1 MPDLTFRLILTT
13 TDASQKLAE
22 VKQEAESAQSV
33 VEKPATVKITAE
45 QALATIRDVKIA
57 VDGVLQVVGGLARSM
72 NGLLDA
78 SLGQRQAM
86 TLAAVAFGEAAEE
99 MGNFASSMQQVTNFE
114 DDQLL
119 SLMSKLSQTFKL
131 NKDEIQQ
138 LVPLLLDFTE
148 ANKATGMS
156 VESAFDLMGRA
167 LNGHT
172 AMLGRYGIV
181 LDDTRLKTEGVS
193 YLVEKLGEDYGGTAE
208 ALADLRLQNANA
220 WGDIQ
225 ETVGDMLTT
234 LINPLLRGLRLL
246 MDAYDSLSPVMKGFV
261 TGIVIAIPIIGT
273 VTTAITALTA
283 AYHALQVAMNPVA
296 GIIGIVVGAL
306 SALGFG
312 LAAAS
317 MKTDEVSTAQRS
329 MKDEIKDA
337 ERQVSV
343 EAEKF
348 SLLATR
354 LLELRSASSLTVAD
368 KRELKNVI
376 KSLNDNYSEYLGNI
390 NLETAAYNNLAT
402 ALRAASEALMQK
414 KVAEIY
420 GEKYNAQVRR
430 VAELQI
436 ELDNKRAEYETAR
449 NRMNQLKASVDWE
462 FLTSDRN
469 AMGFNPASYFG
480 NDGEWLKLERTVN
493 TFGALSGKL
502 QAAKYDLQALGD
514 AYRKAVLEVS
524 DFTFDQGSGGGGG
537 STPAPVPSPAA
548 SEAESRR
555 REALRLMEELA
566 RLRQT
571 ETDRI
576 EAEYQRRLALI
587 REFTQD
593 GSDAE
598 RQAIENLD
606 AWKTQQDN
614 ELITK
619 EKDAVQARYKAEIDY
634 FSNLESLGVS
644 SYDALKVS
652 MEEYYAWA
660 QQNLP
665 EKEQQL
671 IQAQIAG
678 ADTRH
683 AKLLQERQDEEQAK
697 LQELQDIRDEFHSR
711 DLDNVGDSYG
721 KQLLE
726 VDKYYEKMKAKLLE
740 AGLTEVEIERQKQ
753 ETLATLRTNYQLQ
766 AASGISK
773 IFGDIASAQDKDTE
787 RGFKLWKA
795 SAIAQGYVDTF
806 SAAIGAYKSMVGIP
820 VVGPGLAVAA
830 AAAAMTAGIANIAKI
845 SSTKFEKKAT
855 GGLLNGPSH
864 AQGGILIEAEGEE
877 YITAKDRVKALGRNL
892 FDFLNFAPLDQV
904 KLAFASMPVPSVPI
918 PSYLGESYAAGGAI
932 SKSGSMNT
940 LIDLIAALKDE
951 IVSLRQTVMD
961 SKPIIEVNVDPLS
974 NDPVKV
980 SEIAETGKII
990 RSEI

>member
-678 ADTRH
+678 ADARH
-683 AKLLQERQDEEQAK
+683 AKLLQERQDEEKAK

-711 DLDNVGDSYG
+711 DLDNSGDSYG

-753 ETLATLRTNYQLQ
+753 DTLATLRTNYQLQ
-766 AASGISK
+766 VSSGISK
-773 IFGDIASAQDKDTE
+773 IFGDIAAAQDKDTE

-830 AAAAMTAGIANIAKI
+830 AAAAMAAGIANIAKI

-855 GGLLNGPSH
+855 GGLLTGPSH

-980 SEIAETGKII
+980 SEIADTGKMI

>member
-1 MPDLTFRLILTT
+1 MPDLTFKLVLVTN
-13 TDASQKLAE
+13 DASLKLAE

-33 VEKPATVKITAE
+33 VEKPAAVKITAE

-57 VDGVLQVVGGLARSM
+57 VDGVLQVVGGLIRSM

-86 TLAAVAFGEAAEE
+86 TLASVAFGEAAGE
-99 MGNFASSMQQVTNFE
+99 MGNFASSMQSVTNFE

-131 NKDEIQQ
+131 NKDEIKQ
-138 LVPLLLDFTE
+138 LVPVLLDFTE

-172 AMLGRYGIV
+172 EMLGRYGIE

-193 YLVEKLGEDYGGTAE
+193 YLVEKLSEDYGGTAT

-234 LINPLLRGLRLL
+234 LINPLLKGLKLL
-246 MDAYDSLSPVMKGFV
+246 MDDYNSLSPVMKGFV
-261 TGIVIAIPIIGT
+261 AGIVIAIPIIGT
-273 VTTAITALTA
+273 VTTAVTALTA
-283 AYHALQVAMNPVA
+283 AYQALQVAMNPVA
-296 GIIGIVVGAL
+296 GIIGIAVGAL

-317 MKTDEVSTAQRS
+317 TKTDEISSAQRS
-329 MKDEIKDA
+329 LKDEIKDS

-354 LLELRSASSLTVAD
+354 LLELRSATSLTSAD
-368 KRELKNVI
+368 KREMKNVI

-390 NLETAAYNNLAT
+390 NLETAAYNNLAA
-402 ALRAASEALMQK
+402 ALRAASEALVQK
-414 KVAEIY
+414 KISEIY
-420 GEKYNAQVRR
+420 GERYNTQVQR

-436 ELDNKRAEYETAR
+436 ELDEKRAEYNTAYA
-449 NRMNQLKASVDWE
+449 RMKELKASVDWD

-469 AMGFNPASYFG
+469 AMGFNPVSYFG
-480 NDGEWLKLERTVN
+480 NDGEWMKLERTIN
-493 TFGALSGKL
+493 SFGALSGRL
-502 QAAKYDLQALGD
+502 QAAKSDLQALGD
-514 AYRKAVLEVS
+514 AYRKAMLEVP
-524 DFTFDQGSGGGGG
+524 DLTFDQGSGGGGSSA
-537 STPAPVPSPAA
+537 STSTSSPVA
-548 SEAESRR
+548 SEAEARR
-555 REALRLMEELA
+555 KEALRLIEELA

-571 ETDRI
+571 ETARI

-593 GSDAE
+593 GSEDE

-614 ELITK
+614 EITTK

-634 FSNLESLGVS
+634 FSNLENLGAD
-644 SYDALKVS
+644 SYAALKAS

-665 EKEQQL
+665 QQEQQL
-671 IQAQIAG
+671 IQAQITEIDA
-678 ADTRH
+678 RH
-683 AKLLQERQDEEQAK
+683 VKLLQERQDEERAK
-697 LQELQDIRDEFHSR
+697 LQELQDIRDEFYSR
-711 DLDNVGDSYG
+711 DLDNIGDSYS

-726 VDKYYEKMKAKLLE
+726 VDRYYEKMKAKLLE
-740 AGLTEVEIERQKQ
+740 AGYTEVEIERQKQ
-753 ETLATLRTNYQLQ
+753 ETLNTLRTNYQLQ
-766 AASGISK
+766 VSSSISK
-773 IFGDIASAQDKDTE
+773 IFGDLAAAQDEDTE

-795 SAIAQGYVDTF
+795 SAMAQGYVDTF

-830 AAAAMTAGIANIAKI
+830 AAAAMSAGIANIARI
-845 SSTKFEKKAT
+845 SATKFEKKAT
-855 GGLLNGPSH
+855 GGLLTGPSH
-864 AQGGILIEAEGEE
+864 YQGGILIEAEGDE
-877 YITAKDRVKALGRNL
+877 YITAKDRVQALGRNL
-892 FDFLNFAPLDQV
+892 FDFLNFAPLNQV
-904 KLAFASMPVPSVPI
+904 KLAFAGMPVPSVPI
-918 PSYLGESYAAGGAI
+918 SSNLGSYYAAGGAI
-932 SKSGSMNT
+932 SSGASMNA
-940 LIDLIAALKDE
+940 LIDLITALKDE
-951 IVSLRQTVMD
+951 IVSLKQTVMD
-961 SKPIIEVNVDPLS
+961 SKPIIEVKVDPLS

-980 SEIAETGKII
+980 SEIADTGKMI

>member
-1 MPDLTFRLILTT
+1 MLDLTFKLVLVTN
-13 TDASQKLAE
+13 DASLKLAE
-22 VKQEAESAQSV
+22 VKQEAESTQSA
-33 VEKPATVKITAE
+33 VEKPAAVKISAE

-57 VDGVLQVVGGLARSM
+57 VDGVLQVVGGLVRSM

-86 TLAAVAFGEAAEE
+86 TLASVAFGEAAGE
-99 MGNFASSMQQVTNFE
+99 MGNFASSMQSVTNFE

-131 NKDEIQQ
+131 NKNEIQQ
-138 LVPLLLDFTE
+138 LVPVLLDFTE

-172 AMLGRYGIV
+172 EMLGRYGIE

-193 YLVEKLGEDYGGTAE
+193 YLVEKLGEDYGGTAT

-234 LINPLLRGLRLL
+234 LINPLLKGLKLL
-246 MDAYDSLSPVMKGFV
+246 MDAYNSLSPVMKGFV
-261 TGIVIAIPIIGT
+261 AGIVIAIPIIGT
-273 VTTAITALTA
+273 VTTAVTALTA

-296 GIIGIVVGAL
+296 GIIGIAVGAL

-317 MKTDEVSTAQRS
+317 TKTDEVSVAQRS

-354 LLELRSASSLTVAD
+354 LLELRSATSLTAAD
-368 KRELKNVI
+368 KREMKNVI

-402 ALRAASEALMQK
+402 ALRAASEALVQK
-414 KVAEIY
+414 KISEIY
-420 GEKYNAQVRR
+420 GERYNAQVQR

-436 ELDNKRAEYETAR
+436 ELDEKRAEYNTA
-449 NRMNQLKASVDWE
+449 NARMNQLKASVDWE

-480 NDGEWLKLERTVN
+480 NDGEWMKLERTIN
-493 TFGALSGKL
+493 SFGALSGRL

-514 AYRKAVLEVS
+514 AYRKAMLEVP
-524 DFTFDQGSGGGGG
+524 DLTFDQGGDGGGG
-537 STPAPVPSPAA
+537 STPAPAPNPAA
-548 SEAESRR
+548 TEAEARR

-571 ETDRI
+571 ETARI

-593 GSDAE
+593 GSEAE

-614 ELITK
+614 EITTK

-634 FSNLESLGVS
+634 FSNLENLGVD
-644 SYDALKVS
+644 SYAALKAS

-665 EKEQQL
+665 QQEQQL
-671 IQAQIAG
+671 IQAQIAEI
-678 ADTRH
+678 DVQH
-683 AKLLQERQDEEQAK
+683 VKLLQERQDEERAK
-697 LQELQDIRDEFHSR
+697 LQELQDIRDEFYSR
-711 DLDNVGDSYG
+711 DLDNIGDSYS

-740 AGLTEVEIERQKQ
+740 AGYTEVEIERQKQ
-753 ETLATLRTNYQLQ
+753 ETLNTLRTNHQLQ
-766 AASGISK
+766 VASGISK
-773 IFGDIASAQDKDTE
+773 IFGDLAAAQDKDTE

-795 SAIAQGYVDTF
+795 SAMAQGYVDTF
-806 SAAIGAYKSMVGIP
+806 SAAIGAYKSMIGIP

-830 AAAAMTAGIANIAKI
+830 AAAAMAAGIANIARI
-845 SSTKFEKKAT
+845 SATKFEKKAT
-855 GGLLNGPSH
+855 GGLLTGPSH
-864 AQGGILIEAEGEE
+864 NQGGILIEAEGDE
-877 YITAKDRVKALGRNL
+877 YVTAKDRVKALGRNL
-892 FDFLNFAPLDQV
+892 FDFLNFAPLNQV
-904 KLAFASMPVPSVPI
+904 KLAFAGMPVPSVPI
-918 PSYLGESYAAGGAI
+918 PSSLGPYYAAGGAI
-932 SKSGSMNT
+932 STGGGMNT

-951 IVSLRQTVMD
+951 IVSLKHTVMD
-961 SKPIIEVNVDPLS
+961 SKPIIEVKVDPLS

-980 SEIAETGKII
+980 SEIADTGKMI

>member
-1 MPDLTFRLILTT
+1 MPDLTFKLVLVTN
-13 TDASQKLAE
+13 DASLKLAE
-22 VKQEAESAQSV
+22 VKQEAESTQSA
-33 VEKPATVKITAE
+33 VEKPAAVKITAE

-57 VDGVLQVVGGLARSM
+57 VDGVMQVVGGLVRTM
-72 NGLLDA
+72 NGLLDD

-86 TLAAVAFGEAAEE
+86 TLASVAFGEAAGE
-99 MGNFASSMQQVTNFE
+99 MGNFASSMQSVTNFE

-131 NKDEIQQ
+131 NKVEIQQ
-138 LVPLLLDFTE
+138 LVPVLLDFTE

-172 AMLGRYGIV
+172 EMLGRYGIE
-181 LDDTRLKTEGVS
+181 LDYTRLKTEGVS
-193 YLVEKLGEDYGGTAE
+193 YLVEKLGEDYGGTAT

-234 LINPLLRGLRLL
+234 LINPLLNGLKLL
-246 MDAYDSLSPVMKGFV
+246 MDAYNSLSSVMKGFV
-261 TGIVIAIPIIGT
+261 AGIVIAIPVIGT
-273 VTTAITALTA
+273 VTTAVTALTA

-296 GIIGIVVGAL
+296 GIIGIAVGAL

-317 MKTDEVSTAQRS
+317 TKTDEVSVAQRS
-329 MKDEIKDA
+329 MEDEIKDA

-348 SLLATR
+348 SLLASR
-354 LLELRSASSLTVAD
+354 LLELRSATSLTVAD
-368 KRELKNVI
+368 KREMKNVI

-402 ALRAASEALMQK
+402 ALRAASEALVQK
-414 KVAEIY
+414 KISEIY
-420 GEKYNAQVRR
+420 GERYNAQVQR

-436 ELDNKRAEYETAR
+436 ELDEKRAEYNTA
-449 NRMNQLKASVDWE
+449 NARMNQLKSSVDWE

-480 NDGEWLKLERTVN
+480 NDGEWMKLERMIN
-493 TFGALSGKL
+493 SFGALSGRL

-514 AYRKAVLEVS
+514 AYRKAMLEVP
-524 DFTFDQGSGGGGG
+524 DLTFDQGGGGGGG
-537 STPAPVPSPAA
+537 STPAPAPSPAA
-548 SEAESRR
+548 SEAEDRR
-555 REALRLMEELA
+555 KEALRLMEDLD

-571 ETDRI
+571 ETARI

-593 GSDAE
+593 GSEAE
-598 RQAIENLD
+598 HNAIENLD

-614 ELITK
+614 ELATK

-634 FSNLESLGVS
+634 FSNLENLGVD
-644 SYDALKVS
+644 SYAALRAS

-660 QQNLP
+660 LQNLP
-665 EKEQQL
+665 QQEQQL
-671 IQAQIAG
+671 IQAQITEIDA
-678 ADTRH
+678 RH
-683 AKLLQERQDEEQAK
+683 VKLLQERQDEEKAK
-697 LQELQDIRDEFHSR
+697 LQELQDIRDEFYSR
-711 DLDNVGDSYG
+711 DLDNIGDSYS

-726 VDKYYEKMKAKLLE
+726 VDRYYEKMKEKLLA
-740 AGLTEVEIERQKQ
+740 AGMTEVEIERQKQ
-753 ETLATLRTNYQLQ
+753 ETLNTLRTNHQLQ
-766 AASGISK
+766 VSSGISK
-773 IFGDIASAQDKDTE
+773 IFGDLAAAQDKDTE

-795 SAIAQGYVDTF
+795 SAMAQGYVDTF

-830 AAAAMTAGIANIAKI
+830 AAAAMAAGIANIARI
-845 SSTKFEKKAT
+845 NATKFEKKAT
-855 GGLLNGPSH
+855 GGLLTGPSH
-864 AQGGILIEAEGEE
+864 NQGGILIEAEGDE
-877 YITAKDRVKALGRNL
+877 YVTAKDRVKALGRNL
-892 FDFLNFAPLDQV
+892 FDFLNFAPLEQV
-904 KLAFASMPVPSVPI
+904 KLAFAGMPVPSVPI
-918 PSYLGESYAAGGAI
+918 PSNLGSYYAAGGTI
-932 SKSGSMNT
+932 SSGGGMNT
-940 LIDLIAALKDE
+940 LIDLITTLKDE
-951 IVSLRQTVMD
+951 IVSLKQTVMD

-980 SEIAETGKII
+980 SEIADTGKMI

>member
-1 MPDLTFRLILTT
+1 MPDLTFKLVLVTN
-13 TDASQKLAE
+13 DASLKLAE

-33 VEKPATVKITAE
+33 VEKPAQVKITAE

-57 VDGVLQVVGGLARSM
+57 VDGVMQVVGGLVRSM

-86 TLAAVAFGEAAEE
+86 TLASVAFGEAAGE

-114 DDQLL
+114 DDKML
-119 SLMSKLSQTFKL
+119 SLMAKLSQTFKL
-131 NKDEIQQ
+131 NKDEIQE
-138 LVPLLLDFTE
+138 LVPVLLDFTE

-172 AMLGRYGIV
+172 EMLGRYGIE

-193 YLVEKLGEDYGGTAE
+193 YLVEKLGEDYGGTAT

-234 LINPLLRGLRLL
+234 LINPLLKGLKLL
-246 MDAYDSLSPVMKGFV
+246 MDAYNSLSPVMKGFV
-261 TGIVIAIPIIGT
+261 AGIVIAIPIIGA
-273 VTTAITALTA
+273 VTTAVTALTA

-296 GIIGIVVGAL
+296 GIIGIAVGAL

-317 MKTDEVSTAQRS
+317 TKTDEVSVAQRS

-348 SLLATR
+348 SLLASR
-354 LLELRSASSLTVAD
+354 LLELRSATSLTAAD
-368 KRELKNVI
+368 KREMKNVI

-402 ALRAASEALMQK
+402 ALRAASEALVQK
-414 KVAEIY
+414 KISEIY
-420 GEKYNAQVRR
+420 GERYNAQVQR

-436 ELDNKRAEYETAR
+436 ELDEKRAEYTAAN
-449 NRMNQLKASVDWE
+449 NRINQLKASVDWE

-480 NDGEWLKLERTVN
+480 NDGEWLKLERTIN
-493 TFGALSGKL
+493 SFGALSGRL

-514 AYRKAVLEVS
+514 AYRKAMLEVP
-524 DFTFDQGSGGGGG
+524 DLTFDQGSGGGGG
-537 STPAPVPSPAA
+537 GASAPAPSPAA

-555 REALRLMEELA
+555 KEALRLMEELA

-571 ETDRI
+571 ETARI

-593 GSDAE
+593 GSEAE
-598 RQAIENLD
+598 QQAIENLD
-606 AWKTQQDN
+606 SWKTDQDQQ
-614 ELITK
+614 ITDK
-619 EKDAVQARYKAEIDY
+619 EKEAVQARYKAEIDY
-634 FSNLESLGVS
+634 FSNLENLGVQ
-644 SYDALKVS
+644 SYSALKAS

-671 IQAQIAG
+671 IQAQIAEVN
-678 ADTRH
+678 ARN
-683 AKLLQERQDEEQAK
+683 AKLLQERQDEEKAK
-697 LQELQDIRDEFHSR
+697 LQELQDIRDEFYSR
-711 DLDNVGDSYG
+711 DLDNIGDSYS

-726 VDKYYEKMKAKLLE
+726 VDKYYEKMKTKLLE
-740 AGLTEVEIERQKQ
+740 AGYTEVEIERQKQ
-753 ETLATLRTNYQLQ
+753 ETLNTLRTNHQLQ
-766 AASGISK
+766 VASGISK
-773 IFGDIASAQDKDTE
+773 IFGDLASAQDKDTE

-795 SAIAQGYVDTF
+795 SAMAQGYVDTF

-830 AAAAMTAGIANIAKI
+830 AAAAMAAGIANIARI
-845 SSTKFEKKAT
+845 SATKFEKKAT
-855 GGLLNGPSH
+855 GGLLTGPSH
-864 AQGGILIEAEGEE
+864 GQGGILIEAEGDE
-877 YITAKDRVKALGRNL
+877 YVTAKDRVKALGRSL

-904 KLAFASMPVPSVPI
+904 RTALSGIPVPAVPL
-918 PSYLGESYAAGGAI
+918 PANLGSYYAAGGHI
-932 SKSGSMNT
+932 SSGGGMNT

-951 IVSLRQTVMD
+951 IVSLKQTVMD

-974 NDPVKV
+974 NDPVKI
-980 SEIAETGKII
+980 SEIADTGKMI
-990 RSEI
+990 RSEV

>member
-1 MPDLTFRLILTT
+1 MPDLTFKLVLVTN
-13 TDASQKLAE
+13 DASLKLAE

-33 VEKPATVKITAE
+33 VEKPAAFKITAE

-57 VDGVLQVVGGLARSM
+57 VDGVLQVVGGLVRSM

-86 TLAAVAFGEAAEE
+86 TLASVAFGEAAGE

-138 LVPLLLDFTE
+138 LVPVLLDFTE
-148 ANKATGMS
+148 SNKATGMS

-172 AMLGRYGIV
+172 EMLGRYGIE

-193 YLVEKLGEDYGGTAE
+193 YLVEKLGEDYGGTAT

-234 LINPLLRGLRLL
+234 MINPLLKGLKLL
-246 MDAYDSLSPVMKGFV
+246 MDAYNSLSPVMKGFV
-261 TGIVIAIPIIGT
+261 AGIVIAIPIIGT

-296 GIIGIVVGAL
+296 GIIGIAVGAL

-317 MKTDEVSTAQRS
+317 TKTDAVTTAQRS

-348 SLLATR
+348 SLLASR
-354 LLELRSASSLTVAD
+354 LLELRSASSLTAAD
-368 KRELKNVI
+368 KREMKNVI

-402 ALRAASEALMQK
+402 ALRAASEALVQK
-414 KVAEIY
+414 KISEIY
-420 GEKYNAQVRR
+420 GERYNAQVQR

-436 ELDNKRAEYETAR
+436 ELDEKRAEYTAAN
-449 NRMNQLKASVDWE
+449 NRINQLKASVDWE

-480 NDGEWLKLERTVN
+480 NDGEWLKLERTIN
-493 TFGALSGKL
+493 SFGALSGRL

-514 AYRKAVLEVS
+514 AYRKAMLEVP
-524 DFTFDQGSGGGGG
+524 DLTFDQGNGSGSGN
-537 STPAPVPSPAA
+537 TMAQAPSPAA

-555 REALRLMEELA
+555 KEALRLMEELA

-571 ETDRI
+571 ETTRI
-576 EAEYQRRLALI
+576 ETEYQRRLALI

-614 ELITK
+614 EITTK

-634 FSNLESLGVS
+634 FSNLENLGVN
-644 SYDALKVS
+644 SYDALKAS

-671 IQAQIAG
+671 IQAQIAEVN
-678 ADTRH
+678 ARH
-683 AKLLQERQDEEQAK
+683 AKLLQERQDEEKAK
-697 LQELQDIRDEFHSR
+697 LQELQDIRDEFYSR
-711 DLDNVGDSYG
+711 DLDNIGDSYS

-740 AGLTEVEIERQKQ
+740 AGYTEVEIERQKQ
-753 ETLATLRTNYQLQ
+753 ETLNTLRTNHQLQ
-766 AASGISK
+766 VASGISK
-773 IFGDIASAQDKDTE
+773 IFGDLASAQDKDTE

-795 SAIAQGYVDTF
+795 SAMAQGYVDTF

-830 AAAAMTAGIANIAKI
+830 AAAAMAAGIANIARI
-845 SSTKFEKKAT
+845 SATKFEKKAT
-855 GGLLNGPSH
+855 GGLLTGPSH
-864 AQGGILIEAEGEE
+864 GQGGILIEAEGDE
-877 YITAKDRVKALGRNL
+877 YVTAKDRVKALGRGL

-918 PSYLGESYAAGGAI
+918 PSNVGSYYAAGGTI
-932 SKSGSMNT
+932 STGGGMNT
-940 LIDLIAALKDE
+940 LIDLISALKDE
-951 IVSLRQTVMD
+951 IVSLKQTVMD

-974 NDPVKV
+974 NNPVKI
-980 SEIAETGKII
+980 SKIADTGKMI

>member
-1 MPDLTFRLILTT
+1 MPDLTFKLVLVTN
-13 TDASQKLAE
+13 DASLKLAE
-22 VKQEAESAQSV
+22 VKQEAESTQSA
-33 VEKPATVKITAE
+33 VEKPAQVKITAE

-57 VDGVLQVVGGLARSM
+57 VDGVLQVVGGLVRSM

-78 SLGQRQAM
+78 SLSQRQAV
-86 TLAAVAFGEAAEE
+86 TLASVAFGEAAGE
-99 MGNFASSMQQVTNFE
+99 MGNFASSMQSVTNFE

-119 SLMSKLSQTFKL
+119 ALMSKLSQTYKL
-131 NKDEIQQ
+131 NKEEIQQ
-138 LVPLLLDFTE
+138 LVPVLLDFTE

-172 AMLGRYGIV
+172 EMLGRYGIE

-193 YLVEKLGEDYGGTAE
+193 YLVEKLGEDYGGTAT

-234 LINPLLRGLRLL
+234 MINPLLKGLKLL
-246 MDAYDSLSPVMKGFV
+246 MDAYNSLSPVMKGFV
-261 TGIVIAIPIIGT
+261 AGIVIAIPVIGT
-273 VTTAITALTA
+273 VTTAVTALTA

-296 GIIGIVVGAL
+296 GIIGIAMGAL

-317 MKTDEVSTAQRS
+317 TKTDEVSVAQRS

-348 SLLATR
+348 SLLASR
-354 LLELRSASSLTVAD
+354 LLELRSATSLTAAD
-368 KRELKNVI
+368 KREMKNVI

-390 NLETAAYNNLAT
+390 NLETAAYNNLAS
-402 ALRAASEALMQK
+402 ALRAASEALVQK
-414 KVAEIY
+414 KISEIY
-420 GEKYNAQVRR
+420 GERYNAQVQR

-436 ELDNKRAEYETAR
+436 ELDEKRAEYNTA
-449 NRMNQLKASVDWE
+449 NARMNQLKASVDWE

-480 NDGEWLKLERTVN
+480 NDGEWIKLERTIN
-493 TFGALSGKL
+493 SFGALSGRL

-514 AYRKAVLEVS
+514 AYRKAMLEVP
-524 DFTFDQGSGGGGG
+524 DLTFDQGGGGGGG
-537 STPAPVPSPAA
+537 SAPAPAPSPAA
-548 SEAESRR
+548 SEAEARR
-555 REALRLMEELA
+555 KEALRLMEELA

-571 ETDRI
+571 ETERI

-593 GSDAE
+593 GSEAE

-614 ELITK
+614 EITTK

-634 FSNLESLGVS
+634 FSNLENLGVD
-644 SYDALKVS
+644 SYAALKAS

-660 QQNLP
+660 LQNLP
-665 EKEQQL
+665 QQEQQL
-671 IQAQIAG
+671 IQAQIAEID
-678 ADTRH
+678 ARH
-683 AKLLQERQDEEQAK
+683 VKLLQERQDEERAK
-697 LQELQDIRDEFHSR
+697 LQELQDIRDEFYSR
-711 DLDNVGDSYG
+711 DLDNIGDSYS

-726 VDKYYEKMKAKLLE
+726 VDRYYEKMKTKLLE
-740 AGLTEVEIERQKQ
+740 AGYTEVEIERQKQ
-753 ETLATLRTNYQLQ
+753 ETLNTLRTSHQLQ
-766 AASGISK
+766 VANGISK
-773 IFGDIASAQDKDTE
+773 IFGDLAAAQDKDTE

-795 SAIAQGYVDTF
+795 SAMAQGYVDTF
-806 SAAIGAYKSMVGIP
+806 SAAIGAYKSMIGIP

-830 AAAAMTAGIANIAKI
+830 AAAAMAAGIANIARI
-845 SSTKFEKKAT
+845 SATKFEKKAT
-855 GGLLNGPSH
+855 GGLLTGPSH
-864 AQGGILIEAEGEE
+864 NQGGILIEAEGDE
-877 YITAKDRVKALGRNL
+877 YVTAKDRVKALGRNL
-892 FDFLNFAPLDQV
+892 FDFLNFAPLNQV
-904 KLAFASMPVPSVPI
+904 KLAFAGMPVPSVPI
-918 PSYLGESYAAGGAI
+918 PSSLGSYYAAGGAI
-932 SKSGSMNT
+932 SSGGGMNT

-951 IVSLRQTVMD
+951 IVSLKQTVMD
-961 SKPIIEVNVDPLS
+961 SKPIIEVKVDPLS

-980 SEIAETGKII
+980 SEIADTGKMI

>member
-1 MPDLTFRLILTT
+1 MPDLTFKLVLVTN
-13 TDASQKLAE
+13 DASLKLAE
-22 VKQEAESAQSV
+22 VKQEAESAQSA
-33 VEKPATVKITAE
+33 VEKPAAVKITAE

-57 VDGVLQVVGGLARSM
+57 VDGVLQVVVGLVRSM
-72 NGLLDA
+72 NDLLDA

-86 TLAAVAFGEAAEE
+86 TLASVAFGEAAGE

-114 DDQLL
+114 DDKML
-119 SLMSKLSQTFKL
+119 SLMAKLSQTFKL

-138 LVPLLLDFTE
+138 LVPVLLDFTE

-172 AMLGRYGIV
+172 EMLGRYGIE

-193 YLVEKLGEDYGGTAE
+193 YLVEKLGEDYGGTAT

-234 LINPLLRGLRLL
+234 LINPLLKGLKLL
-246 MDAYDSLSPVMKGFV
+246 MDAYNSLSPVMKGFV
-261 TGIVIAIPIIGT
+261 AGIVIAIPIIGT
-273 VTTAITALTA
+273 VTTAVTSLTA

-296 GIIGIVVGAL
+296 GIIGIAVGAL

-317 MKTDEVSTAQRS
+317 TKTDAVTVAQRS

-348 SLLATR
+348 SLLASR
-354 LLELRSASSLTVAD
+354 LLELRSATSLTAAD
-368 KRELKNVI
+368 KREMKNVI

-390 NLETAAYNNLAT
+390 NLETVAYNNLAN
-402 ALRAASEALMQK
+402 ALRAASEALVQK
-414 KVAEIY
+414 KISEIY
-420 GEKYNAQVRR
+420 GERYNAQVQR

-436 ELDNKRAEYETAR
+436 ELDEKRAEYTAAN
-449 NRMNQLKASVDWE
+449 NRINQLKSSVDWE

-480 NDGEWLKLERTVN
+480 NDGEWLKLERTIN
-493 TFGALSGKL
+493 SFGALSGRL

-514 AYRKAVLEVS
+514 AYRKAMLEVP
-524 DFTFDQGSGGGGG
+524 DLTFDQGNGSGSGN
-537 STPAPVPSPAA
+537 TMAQAPSPAA

-555 REALRLMEELA
+555 KEALRLMEELA

-571 ETDRI
+571 ETTRI
-576 EAEYQRRLALI
+576 ETEYQRRLALI

-593 GSDAE
+593 GSDAK

-606 AWKTQQDN
+606 AWKTQQDT
-614 ELITK
+614 ELTTK
-619 EKDAVQARYKAEIDY
+619 EKDAVQSRYKAEIDY
-634 FSNLESLGVS
+634 FSNLENLGVN
-644 SYDALKVS
+644 SYAALKAS

-671 IQAQIAG
+671 IQAQITEVNA
-678 ADTRH
+678 RH
-683 AKLLQERQDEEQAK
+683 TKLLQERQDEERAK
-697 LQELQDIRDEFHSR
+697 LQELQDIRDEFYSR
-711 DLDNVGDSYG
+711 DLDNIGDSYS

-740 AGLTEVEIERQKQ
+740 AGYTEVEIERQKQ
-753 ETLATLRTNYQLQ
+753 ETLNTLRTNHQLQ
-766 AASGISK
+766 VASGISK
-773 IFGDIASAQDKDTE
+773 IFGDLASAQDKDTE

-795 SAIAQGYVDTF
+795 SAMAQGYVDTF

-830 AAAAMTAGIANIAKI
+830 AAAAMAAGIANIARI
-845 SSTKFEKKAT
+845 SATKFEKKAT
-855 GGLLNGPSH
+855 GGLLTGPSH
-864 AQGGILIEAEGEE
+864 DQGGIIIEAEGDE
-877 YITAKDRVKALGRNL
+877 YVTAKGRVKALGKNL
-892 FDFLNFAPLDQV
+892 FDFLNFAPLDKV
-904 KLAFASMPVPSVPI
+904 KLAFAGLSVPSVPI
-918 PSYLGESYAAGGAI
+918 PANVGSYYAAGGSI
-932 SKSGSMNT
+932 TSGGGMNT
-940 LIDLIAALKDE
+940 LIDLISAMKDE
-951 IVSLRQTVMD
+951 IISLKQTVMD

-980 SEIAETGKII
+980 SEITDTGKII

>member
-1 MPDLTFRLILTT
+1 MPDLTFKLVLVTN
-13 TDASQKLAE
+13 DASLKLAE
-22 VKQEAESAQSV
+22 VRQEAESAQSA
-33 VEKPATVKITAE
+33 VEKPAAVKITAE

-57 VDGVLQVVGGLARSM
+57 VDGVLQVVGGLVRSM

-86 TLAAVAFGEAAEE
+86 TLASVAFGEAAGE
-99 MGNFASSMQQVTNFE
+99 MGSFASSMQQVTNFE

-234 LINPLLRGLRLL
+234 LINPLLQGLRLL

-402 ALRAASEALMQK
+402 ALRAASEALVQK

-493 TFGALSGKL
+493 SFGALSGKL

-514 AYRKAVLEVS
+514 AYRKAMLEAP
-524 DFTFDQGSGGGGG
+524 DLTFDQGSGGGGG
-537 STPAPVPSPAA
+537 SAPAPAPSPAA

-571 ETDRI
+571 ETARI

-614 ELITK
+614 ELTTK

-634 FSNLESLGVS
+634 FSNLENLGVN
-644 SYDALKVS
+644 SYDALKAS

-678 ADTRH
+678 ADARH
-683 AKLLQERQDEEQAK
+683 TKLLQERQDEEKAK

-830 AAAAMTAGIANIAKI
+830 AAAAMAAGIANIAKI

-864 AQGGILIEAEGEE
+864 DQGGILIEAEGDE

-918 PSYLGESYAAGGAI
+918 PNNLGESYAAGGAI

-951 IVSLRQTVMD
+951 IVSLRQTVID

-980 SEIAETGKII
+980 SEIADTGKMI
-990 RSEI
+990 RSEV

>member
-1 MPDLTFRLILTT
+1 MPDLTFKLVLVTN
-13 TDASQKLAE
+13 DASLKLAE
-22 VKQEAESAQSV
+22 VKQEAESAQSA
-33 VEKPATVKITAE
+33 VEKPAAVKITAE

-57 VDGVLQVVGGLARSM
+57 VDGVLQVVGGLVRSM

-86 TLAAVAFGEAAEE
+86 TLASVAFGEAAGE
-99 MGNFASSMQQVTNFE
+99 MGNFASSMQSVTNFE
-114 DDQLL
+114 DDKLL

-131 NKDEIQQ
+131 NRDEIQQ
-138 LVPLLLDFTE
+138 LVPVLLDFTE

-172 AMLGRYGIV
+172 EMLGRYGIE

-193 YLVEKLGEDYGGTAE
+193 YLVEKLGEDYGGTAV

-234 LINPLLRGLRLL
+234 LINPLLKGLKLL
-246 MDAYDSLSPVMKGFV
+246 MDAYNSLSPVMKGFV
-261 TGIVIAIPIIGT
+261 AGIVIAIPVIGT
-273 VTTAITALTA
+273 VTTAVTALTA
-283 AYHALQVAMNPVA
+283 AYHALQVAMNPIA
-296 GIIGIVVGAL
+296 GIIGIAVGAL

-317 MKTDEVSTAQRS
+317 MKTDEVTTAQRS

-337 ERQVSV
+337 QRQVSV

-354 LLELRSASSLTVAD
+354 LLELRSATSLTAAD
-368 KRELKNVI
+368 KREMKNVI

-402 ALRAASEALMQK
+402 ALRAASEALVQK
-414 KVAEIY
+414 KISEIY
-420 GEKYNAQVRR
+420 GERYNAQVQR

-436 ELDNKRAEYETAR
+436 ELDEKRAEYNTA
-449 NRMNQLKASVDWE
+449 NARMNQLKASVDWE

-480 NDGEWLKLERTVN
+480 NDGEWMKLERTIN
-493 TFGALSGKL
+493 SFGALSGRL

-514 AYRKAVLEVS
+514 AYRKAMLEVP
-524 DFTFDQGSGGGGG
+524 DLTFDQGSGGGGG
-537 STPAPVPSPAA
+537 SAPTPAPSPAA
-548 SEAESRR
+548 SEAEARR
-555 REALRLMEELA
+555 KEALRLMEELT

-571 ETDRI
+571 ETARI
-576 EAEYQRRLALI
+576 EAEYQRRLTLI

-598 RQAIENLD
+598 QQAIENLD

-614 ELITK
+614 EITTK

-634 FSNLESLGVS
+634 FSNLENLGVD
-644 SYDALKVS
+644 SYAALKAS

-660 QQNLP
+660 LQNLP
-665 EKEQQL
+665 QQEQQL
-671 IQAQIAG
+671 IQAQIAEID
-678 ADTRH
+678 ARH
-683 AKLLQERQDEEQAK
+683 VKLLQERQDTERAK
-697 LQELQDIRDEFHSR
+697 LQELQDIRDEFYSR
-711 DLDNVGDSYG
+711 DLDNIGDSYS

-726 VDKYYEKMKAKLLE
+726 VDRYYEKMKAKLLE
-740 AGLTEVEIERQKQ
+740 AGYTEVEIERQKQ
-753 ETLATLRTNYQLQ
+753 ETLNTLRTNHQLQ
-766 AASGISK
+766 VASGISK
-773 IFGDIASAQDKDTE
+773 IFGDLAAAQDKDTE

-795 SAIAQGYVDTF
+795 SAMAQGYVDTF
-806 SAAIGAYKSMVGIP
+806 SAAIGAYKSMIGIP

-830 AAAAMTAGIANIAKI
+830 AAAAMAAGIANIARI
-845 SSTKFEKKAT
+845 SATKFEKKAT
-855 GGLLNGPSH
+855 GGLLTGPSH
-864 AQGGILIEAEGEE
+864 NQGGILIEAEGDE
-877 YITAKDRVKALGRNL
+877 YVTAKDRVKALGRNL
-892 FDFLNFAPLDQV
+892 FDFLNFAPLNQV
-904 KLAFASMPVPSVPI
+904 KLAFAGMPVPSVPI
-918 PSYLGESYAAGGAI
+918 PSSLGSYYAAGGTI
-932 SKSGSMNT
+932 STGGGMNT

-951 IVSLRQTVMD
+951 IVSLKQTLMD
-961 SKPIIEVNVDPLS
+961 SKPIIEVKIDPLS

-980 SEIAETGKII
+980 SEIADTGKMI

>member
-1 MPDLTFRLILTT
+1 MPDLTFKLVLVTN
-13 TDASQKLAE
+13 DASLKLAE
-22 VKQEAESAQSV
+22 VRQEAESAQAV
-33 VEKPATVKITAE
+33 VEKPAAVEITAE

-86 TLAAVAFGEAAEE
+86 TLAAVTFGEAAEE

-119 SLMSKLSQTFKL
+119 ALMSKLSQTFKL

-234 LINPLLRGLRLL
+234 LINPLLQGLRLL
-246 MDAYDSLSPVMKGFV
+246 MDAYNSLSPVMKGFV

-296 GIIGIVVGAL
+296 GIIGIAVGAL

-317 MKTDEVSTAQRS
+317 MKTDEVTTAQKS

-354 LLELRSASSLTVAD
+354 LLELHSASSLTVAD

-402 ALRAASEALMQK
+402 ALRAASEALVQK

-493 TFGALSGKL
+493 SFGALSGRL

-514 AYRKAVLEVS
+514 AYRKVMLEAP
-524 DFTFDQGSGGGGG
+524 DLTFDSGRNAG
-537 STPAPVPSPAA
+537 TPAPAPSPAA

-571 ETDRI
+571 ETARI

-614 ELITK
+614 ELTTK

-652 MEEYYAWA
+652 MEEYYA
-660 QQNLP
+660 
-665 EKEQQL
+665 
-671 IQAQIAG
+671 
-678 ADTRH
+678 
-683 AKLLQERQDEEQAK
+683 
-697 LQELQDIRDEFHSR
+697 
-711 DLDNVGDSYG
+711 
-721 KQLLE
+721 
-726 VDKYYEKMKAKLLE
+726 
-740 AGLTEVEIERQKQ
+740 
-753 ETLATLRTNYQLQ
+753 
-766 AASGISK
+766 
-773 IFGDIASAQDKDTE
+773 
-787 RGFKLWKA
+787 
-795 SAIAQGYVDTF
+795 
-806 SAAIGAYKSMVGIP
+806 
-820 VVGPGLAVAA
+820 
-830 AAAAMTAGIANIAKI
+830 
-845 SSTKFEKKAT
+845 
-855 GGLLNGPSH
+855 
-864 AQGGILIEAEGEE
+864 
-877 YITAKDRVKALGRNL
+877 
-892 FDFLNFAPLDQV
+892 
-904 KLAFASMPVPSVPI
+904 
-918 PSYLGESYAAGGAI
+918 
-932 SKSGSMNT
+932 
-940 LIDLIAALKDE
+940 
-951 IVSLRQTVMD
+951 
-961 SKPIIEVNVDPLS
+961 
-974 NDPVKV
+974 
-980 SEIAETGKII
+980 
-990 RSEI
+990 

>member
-86 TLAAVAFGEAAEE
+86 TLAAVTFGEAAEE
-99 MGNFASSMQQVTNFE
+99 MGNFASTMQEVTNFE

-181 LDDTRLKTEGVS
+181 LDETRLKTEGVS

-234 LINPLLRGLRLL
+234 LINPLLQGLRLL

-273 VTTAITALTA
+273 VTTAVTALTA

-296 GIIGIVVGAL
+296 GIIGIAVGAL

-317 MKTDEVSTAQRS
+317 TKTDEVSVAQRS

-402 ALRAASEALMQK
+402 ALRAASEALVQK

-514 AYRKAVLEVS
+514 AYRKAVLEAP
-524 DFTFDQGSGGGGG
+524 DLTFDQGSGGGGG
-537 STPAPVPSPAA
+537 SAPAPASSPAA

-587 REFTQD
+587 RSLLRMAVMPNVKPSRIWMH
-593 GSDAE
+593 GRLS
-598 RQAIENLD
+598 RIMNLSP
-606 AWKTQQDN
+606 KRRM
-614 ELITK
+614 LSK
-619 EKDAVQARYKAEIDY
+619 
-634 FSNLESLGVS
+634 
-644 SYDALKVS
+644 
-652 MEEYYAWA
+652 
-660 QQNLP
+660 P
-665 EKEQQL
+665 
-671 IQAQIAG
+671 
-678 ADTRH
+678 DTRL
-683 AKLLQERQDEEQAK
+683 K
-697 LQELQDIRDEFHSR
+697 STT
-711 DLDNVGDSYG
+711 SP
-721 KQLLE
+721 
-726 VDKYYEKMKAKLLE
+726 
-740 AGLTEVEIERQKQ
+740 T
-753 ETLATLRTNYQLQ
+753 
-766 AASGISK
+766 
-773 IFGDIASAQDKDTE
+773 
-787 RGFKLWKA
+787 WKA
-795 SAIAQGYVDTF
+795 WVF
-806 SAAIGAYKSMVGIP
+806 PPMM
-820 VVGPGLAVAA
+820 L
-830 AAAAMTAGIANIAKI
+830 
-845 SSTKFEKKAT
+845 
-855 GGLLNGPSH
+855 
-864 AQGGILIEAEGEE
+864 
-877 YITAKDRVKALGRNL
+877 
-892 FDFLNFAPLDQV
+892 
-904 KLAFASMPVPSVPI
+904 
-918 PSYLGESYAAGGAI
+918 
-932 SKSGSMNT
+932 
-940 LIDLIAALKDE
+940 
-951 IVSLRQTVMD
+951 
-961 SKPIIEVNVDPLS
+961 
-974 NDPVKV
+974 
-980 SEIAETGKII
+980 
-990 RSEI
+990 

>member
-1 MPDLTFRLILTT
+1 MPDLTFKLVLTT
-13 TDASQKLAE
+13 TDANLKLAE
-22 VKQEAESAQSV
+22 VKQEAESAQAV
-33 VEKPATVKITAE
+33 VEKPAQVKITAE

-86 TLAAVAFGEAAEE
+86 TLASVAFGEAAEE

-119 SLMSKLSQTFKL
+119 ALMSKLSQTFKL

-208 ALADLRLQNANA
+208 ALADLRLQNANT

-234 LINPLLRGLRLL
+234 LINPLLQGLRLL

-261 TGIVIAIPIIGT
+261 TGIVVAIPIIGT
-273 VTTAITALTA
+273 VTTAVTALTA

-317 MKTDEVSTAQRS
+317 TKTDEVTTAQRS

-402 ALRAASEALMQK
+402 ALRAASEALVQK

-493 TFGALSGKL
+493 SFGALSGRL

-514 AYRKAVLEVS
+514 AYRKAMLEAP
-524 DFTFDQGSGGGGG
+524 DLTFDSGRNAG
-537 STPAPVPSPAA
+537 TPAPAPSPAA

-566 RLRQT
+566 QLRQT

-576 EAEYQRRLALI
+576 EAEYQRRLVLI
-587 REFTQD
+587 REFTRD

-606 AWKTQQDN
+606 AWKTQQNN
-614 ELITK
+614 ELTTK

-644 SYDALKVS
+644 SYDALKAS

-678 ADTRH
+678 ADARH
-683 AKLLQERQDEEQAK
+683 AKLLQERQDEERAK

-711 DLDNVGDSYG
+711 DLDNSGDSYG

-753 ETLATLRTNYQLQ
+753 ETLATLRTNDQLQ

-773 IFGDIASAQDKDTE
+773 IFGDITSAQDKDTE
-787 RGFKLWKA
+787 RSFKLWKA

-830 AAAAMTAGIANIAKI
+830 AAAAMAAGIANIAKI

-864 AQGGILIEAEGEE
+864 NQGGILIEAEGDE

-980 SEIAETGKII
+980 SEIADTGKMI
-990 RSEI
+990 RSEV

>member
-1 MPDLTFRLILTT
+1 MPDLTFKLVLVTN
-13 TDASQKLAE
+13 DASLKLAE

-33 VEKPATVKITAE
+33 VEKPAAVKITAE

-57 VDGVLQVVGGLARSM
+57 VDGVLQVVGGLVRSM

-86 TLAAVAFGEAAEE
+86 TLASVAFGEAAGE

-138 LVPLLLDFTE
+138 LVPVLLDFTE

-172 AMLGRYGIV
+172 EMLGRYGIE

-193 YLVEKLGEDYGGTAE
+193 YLVEKLGEDYGGTAT

-234 LINPLLRGLRLL
+234 LINPLLKGLKLL
-246 MDAYDSLSPVMKGFV
+246 MDAYNSLSPVMKGFV
-261 TGIVIAIPIIGT
+261 AGIVIAIPIIGT
-273 VTTAITALTA
+273 VTTAVTALTA

-296 GIIGIVVGAL
+296 GIIGLAVGAL

-317 MKTDEVSTAQRS
+317 SKTDEVTTAQRS

-348 SLLATR
+348 SLLANR
-354 LLELRSASSLTVAD
+354 LLELRSATSLTAAD
-368 KRELKNVI
+368 KREMKNVI
-376 KSLNDNYSEYLGNI
+376 KSLNDNYSDYLDNI

-402 ALRAASEALMQK
+402 ALRNASDALVQK
-414 KVAEIY
+414 KIAEIY
-420 GEKYNAQVRR
+420 GDKYNAQIRK

-436 ELDNKRAEYETAR
+436 QIDSEQAEVDRVRAR
-449 NRMNQLKASVDWE
+449 KQQLMNSVDWE
-462 FLTSDRN
+462 FLTSDAN
-469 AMGFNPASYFG
+469 AMGFNPATYFG
-480 NDGEWLKLERTVN
+480 NDGEWLKLERRLN
-493 TFGALSGKL
+493 QFSALNKQL
-502 QAAKYDLQALGD
+502 RDAKTDLDQIGS
-514 AYRKAVLEVS
+514 AYRQAML
-524 DFTFDQGSGGGGG
+524 DAPDLTFNHGGGGG
-537 STPAPVPSPAA
+537 STPAPAPNPAA
-548 SEAESRR
+548 SEAEARR

-571 ETDRI
+571 ETARI

-593 GSDAE
+593 GSEAE
-598 RQAIENLD
+598 RQAFENLD
-606 AWKTQQDN
+606 SWKTEQDQQ
-614 ELITK
+614 ITDK

-634 FSNLESLGVS
+634 FSNLENLGVN
-644 SYDALKVS
+644 SYDALKAS

-671 IQAQIAG
+671 IQAQITEVNA
-678 ADTRH
+678 RH
-683 AKLLQERQDEEQAK
+683 TKLLQERQDDERAK
-697 LQELQDIRDEFHSR
+697 LQELQDIRDEFYSR
-711 DLDNVGDSYG
+711 DLDNIGDSYS

-740 AGLTEVEIERQKQ
+740 AGYTEVEIERQKQ
-753 ETLATLRTNYQLQ
+753 ETLNTLRTNHQLQ
-766 AASGISK
+766 VASGISK
-773 IFGDIASAQDKDTE
+773 IFGDLASAQDKDTE

-806 SAAIGAYKSMVGIP
+806 SATIGAYKSMIGIP

-830 AAAAMTAGIANIAKI
+830 AAAAMAAGIANIARI
-845 SSTKFEKKAT
+845 SATKFEKKAT
-855 GGLLNGPSH
+855 GGLLTGPSH
-864 AQGGILIEAEGEE
+864 NQGGILIEAEGNE
-877 YITAKDRVKALGRNL
+877 YVTAKDRVKALGKNL

-904 KLAFASMPVPSVPI
+904 KLAFAAMPVPSVPI
-918 PSYLGESYAAGGAI
+918 PSNVGSYYAAGGAI
-932 SKSGSMNT
+932 SSGGGMNT

-951 IVSLRQTVMD
+951 IVSLKQTVKE
-961 SKPIIEVNVDPLS
+961 SKPVIDVHVDPLS

-980 SEIAETGKII
+980 SEIADTGKMI

>member
-1 MPDLTFRLILTT
+1 MADLTFRLVLVTN
-13 TDASQKLAE
+13 DASLKLAE
-22 VKQEAESAQSV
+22 VKQEAESAQSA
-33 VEKPATVKITAE
+33 VEKPAAVKITAE

-57 VDGVLQVVGGLARSM
+57 VDGVLQVVGGLVRSM

-86 TLAAVAFGEAAEE
+86 TLASVAFGEAAGE

-193 YLVEKLGEDYGGTAE
+193 YLVEKLGKDYGGTAE

-234 LINPLLRGLRLL
+234 LINPLLQGLRLL
-246 MDAYDSLSPVMKGFV
+246 MNAYNSLSPVMKGFV
-261 TGIVIAIPIIGT
+261 TGIVVAIPIIGT
-273 VTTAITALTA
+273 VTTAVTALTA

-296 GIIGIVVGAL
+296 GIIGIAVGAL

-317 MKTDEVSTAQRS
+317 TKTDEVSVAQRS

-402 ALRAASEALMQK
+402 ALRAASEALVQK

-436 ELDNKRAEYETAR
+436 ELDNKRAEYENAR

-493 TFGALSGKL
+493 SFGALSGKL

-514 AYRKAVLEVS
+514 AYRKAMLEAP
-524 DFTFDQGSGGGGG
+524 DLTFDQGSGGGGG
-537 STPAPVPSPAA
+537 SAPAPASSPAA

-606 AWKTQQDN
+606 AWKTQQNN
-614 ELITK
+614 ELTTK

-634 FSNLESLGVS
+634 FSNLENLGVN
-644 SYDALKVS
+644 SYDALKAS

-678 ADTRH
+678 ADARH
-683 AKLLQERQDEEQAK
+683 TKLLQERQDEERAK

-711 DLDNVGDSYG
+711 DLDNSGDSYG

-753 ETLATLRTNYQLQ
+753 DTLATLRTNYQLQ
-766 AASGISK
+766 VSSGISK
-773 IFGDIASAQDKDTE
+773 IFGDIAAAQDKDTE

-830 AAAAMTAGIANIAKI
+830 AAAAMAAGIANIAKI

-855 GGLLNGPSH
+855 GGLLTGPSH

-918 PSYLGESYAAGGAI
+918 PNNLGESYAAGGAI

>member
-181 LDDTRLKTEGVS
+181 LDETRLKTEGVS

-402 ALRAASEALMQK
+402 ALRAASEALVQK

-678 ADTRH
+678 ADARH
-683 AKLLQERQDEEQAK
+683 TKLLQERQDEEKAK

-773 IFGDIASAQDKDTE
+773 ILGDIASAQDKDTE

-830 AAAAMTAGIANIAKI
+830 AAAAMAAGIANIAKI

-904 KLAFASMPVPSVPI
+904 KLSFASMPVPSVPI

>member
-1 MPDLTFRLILTT
+1 MPDLTFKLVLTT
-13 TDASQKLAE
+13 TDANLKLAE
-22 VKQEAESAQSV
+22 VKQEAESAQAV
-33 VEKPATVKITAE
+33 VEKPAQVKITAE

-86 TLAAVAFGEAAEE
+86 TLASVAFGEAAEE

-119 SLMSKLSQTFKL
+119 ALMSKLSQTFKL

-208 ALADLRLQNANA
+208 ALADLRLQNANT

-234 LINPLLRGLRLL
+234 LINPLLQGLRLL

-261 TGIVIAIPIIGT
+261 TGIVVAIPIIGT
-273 VTTAITALTA
+273 VTTAVTALTA

-317 MKTDEVSTAQRS
+317 TKTDEVTTAQRS

-402 ALRAASEALMQK
+402 ALRAASEALVQK

-493 TFGALSGKL
+493 SFGALSGRL

-514 AYRKAVLEVS
+514 AYRKAMLEAP
-524 DFTFDQGSGGGGG
+524 DLTFDSGRNAG
-537 STPAPVPSPAA
+537 TPAPAPSPAA

-566 RLRQT
+566 QLRQT

-576 EAEYQRRLALI
+576 EAEYQRRLVLI
-587 REFTQD
+587 REFTRD

-606 AWKTQQDN
+606 AWKTQQNN
-614 ELITK
+614 ELTTK

-678 ADTRH
+678 ADARH
-683 AKLLQERQDEEQAK
+683 TKLLQERQDEEKAK

-787 RGFKLWKA
+787 RSFKLWKA

-830 AAAAMTAGIANIAKI
+830 AAAAMAAGIANIAKI

-864 AQGGILIEAEGEE
+864 NQGGILIEAEGDE

-980 SEIAETGKII
+980 SEIADTGKMI
-990 RSEI
+990 RSEV

>member
-1 MPDLTFRLILTT
+1 MPDLTFKLVLVTN
-13 TDASQKLAE
+13 DASLKLAE
-22 VKQEAESAQSV
+22 VKQEAESTQSA
-33 VEKPATVKITAE
+33 VEKPAAVKITAE

-57 VDGVLQVVGGLARSM
+57 VDGVLQVVGGLVRSM

-86 TLAAVAFGEAAEE
+86 TLASIAFGEAAGE
-99 MGNFASSMQQVTNFE
+99 MGNFASSMQSVTNFE
-114 DDQLL
+114 DDKLL

-138 LVPLLLDFTE
+138 LVPVLLDFTE

-172 AMLGRYGIV
+172 EMLGRYGIE

-193 YLVEKLGEDYGGTAE
+193 YLVEKLGEDYGGTAT
-208 ALADLRLQNANA
+208 ALADLRLQNVNA

-234 LINPLLRGLRLL
+234 LINPLLQGLHLL
-246 MDAYDSLSPVMKGFV
+246 MDAYNSLSPVMKGFV
-261 TGIVIAIPIIGT
+261 AGIVIAIPVIGT
-273 VTTAITALTA
+273 VTTAVTALTA

-296 GIIGIVVGAL
+296 GIIGIAVGAL
-306 SALGFG
+306 SAMGFG

-317 MKTDEVSTAQRS
+317 TKTDEVSVAQRS
-329 MKDEIKDA
+329 MNDEIKDA
-337 ERQVSV
+337 QRQVSV

-348 SLLATR
+348 SLLASR
-354 LLELRSASSLTVAD
+354 LLELRSATSLTAAD
-368 KRELKNVI
+368 KREMKNVI

-402 ALRAASEALMQK
+402 ALRAVSDALVQK
-414 KVAEIY
+414 KIAEVY
-420 GEKYNAQVRR
+420 GEKYNAQIRK

-436 ELDNKRAEYETAR
+436 ELDEKRADYNAA
-449 NRMNQLKASVDWE
+449 NARMNQLKASVDWE
-462 FLTSDRN
+462 FLTSDQN

-480 NDGEWLKLERTVN
+480 NDGEWLKLERRIN
-493 TFGALSGKL
+493 SFGALTGQL
-502 QAAKYDLQALGD
+502 QAAKNDLQQIGQ
-514 AYRKAVLEVS
+514 AYRQAMLDAPDLS
-524 DFTFDQGSGGGGG
+524 FQTTGGSGGGGG
-537 STPAPVPSPAA
+537 STTPNQAA
-548 SEAESRR
+548 AEAEARR
-555 REALRLMEELA
+555 KEALRLMEDLA

-571 ETDRI
+571 ETEKI

-587 REFTQD
+587 REFTQE
-593 GSDAE
+593 GSEAE
-598 RQAIENLD
+598 QQAIENLD
-606 AWKTQQDN
+606 AWKNQQDN
-614 ELITK
+614 EITTK

-634 FSNLESLGVS
+634 FSNLENLGVD
-644 SYDALKVS
+644 SYTALKAS

-665 EKEQQL
+665 QQEQQL
-671 IQAQIAG
+671 IHAQIAEID
-678 ADTRH
+678 ARH
-683 AKLLQERQDEEQAK
+683 VKLLQERQDEEKAK
-697 LQELQDIRDEFHSR
+697 LQELQDIRDEFYSR
-711 DLDNVGDSYG
+711 DLDNIGDSYS

-726 VDKYYEKMKAKLLE
+726 VDRYYEKMKSKLLE
-740 AGLTEVEIERQKQ
+740 AGYTEEEIERQKQ
-753 ETLATLRTNYQLQ
+753 ETLKTLRTNYQLQ
-766 AASGISK
+766 VASGISS
-773 IFGDIASAQDKDTE
+773 IFGDLAAAQDKDTE

-806 SAAIGAYKSMVGIP
+806 SSAIGAYKSMVGIP

-830 AAAAMTAGIANIAKI
+830 AAAAMAAGIANIAKI
-845 SSTKFEKKAT
+845 SATKFEKKAT
-855 GGLLNGPSH
+855 GGLLTGPSH
-864 AQGGILIEAEGEE
+864 NQGGILIEAEGDE
-877 YITAKDRVKALGRNL
+877 YVTAQDRVKALGRNL
-892 FDFLNFAPLDQV
+892 FDFLNFAPLNQV
-904 KLAFASMPVPSVPI
+904 KLAFAGMPVPSVPI
-918 PSYLGESYAAGGAI
+918 PSNIGSYYAAGGTI
-932 SKSGSMNT
+932 SSGGGMNT
-940 LIDLIAALKDE
+940 LIDLIGALKDE
-951 IVSLRQTVMD
+951 IVSLKQTVMD

-980 SEIAETGKII
+980 SEIADTGKMI

>member
-1 MPDLTFRLILTT
+1 MPDLTFKLVLVTN
-13 TDASQKLAE
+13 DANLKLAE
-22 VKQEAESAQSV
+22 VKQEAESTQSA
-33 VEKPATVKITAE
+33 VEKPATVKISAE

-57 VDGVLQVVGGLARSM
+57 VDGILQVVGGLVRSM

-86 TLAAVAFGEAAEE
+86 TLASVAFGEAAGE

-119 SLMSKLSQTFKL
+119 ALMSKLSQTFKL

-234 LINPLLRGLRLL
+234 LINPLLQGLRLL
-246 MDAYDSLSPVMKGFV
+246 MDAYNSLSPVMKGFV
-261 TGIVIAIPIIGT
+261 TGIVVAIPIIGT
-273 VTTAITALTA
+273 VTTAVTALTA

-317 MKTDEVSTAQRS
+317 MKTDEVTTAQRS

-402 ALRAASEALMQK
+402 ALRAASEALVQK

-420 GEKYNAQVRR
+420 GEKYNTQVRR

-436 ELDNKRAEYETAR
+436 ELDSKRAEYETAR
-449 NRMNQLKASVDWE
+449 NRMNQVKASVDWE

-493 TFGALSGKL
+493 SFGALSGKL

-514 AYRKAVLEVS
+514 AYRKAMLEAP
-524 DFTFDQGSGGGGG
+524 DLTFDQGSGGGG
-537 STPAPVPSPAA
+537 STPAPASSPAA

-571 ETDRI
+571 ETARI
-576 EAEYQRRLALI
+576 EAEYQRRLTLI

-606 AWKTQQDN
+606 AWKTQQNN
-614 ELITK
+614 ELTTK

-644 SYDALKVS
+644 SYDALKTS

-660 QQNLP
+660 QNNLP

-678 ADTRH
+678 ADARH
-683 AKLLQERQDEEQAK
+683 TKLLQERQDEEKAK

-711 DLDNVGDSYG
+711 DLDNSGDSYG

-830 AAAAMTAGIANIAKI
+830 AAAAMAAGIANIAKI

-855 GGLLNGPSH
+855 GGLLTGPSH

-918 PSYLGESYAAGGAI
+918 PNNLGESYAAGGAI

-951 IVSLRQTVMD
+951 IVSLRQTVID

-980 SEIAETGKII
+980 SEIADTGKMI
-990 RSEI
+990 RSEV

>member
-1 MPDLTFRLILTT
+1 MPDLTFKLVLVTN
-13 TDASQKLAE
+13 DASLKLAE
-22 VKQEAESAQSV
+22 VKQEAESAQSA
-33 VEKPATVKITAE
+33 VEKPAAVKISAE

-57 VDGVLQVVGGLARSM
+57 VDGVLQVVGGLVRSM
-72 NGLLDA
+72 YSLLDA

-86 TLAAVAFGEAAEE
+86 TLASVAFGEAAGE

-114 DDQLL
+114 DDKML
-119 SLMSKLSQTFKL
+119 SLMAKLSQTFKL

-138 LVPLLLDFTE
+138 LVPVLLDFTE

-172 AMLGRYGIV
+172 EMLGRYGIE

-193 YLVEKLGEDYGGTAE
+193 YLVEKLGEDYGGTAT

-234 LINPLLRGLRLL
+234 LINPLLKGLKLL
-246 MDAYDSLSPVMKGFV
+246 MDAYNGLSPVMKGFV
-261 TGIVIAIPIIGT
+261 AGIVIAIPVIGT
-273 VTTAITALTA
+273 VTTAVTALTA

-296 GIIGIVVGAL
+296 GIIGIAVGAL

-317 MKTDEVSTAQRS
+317 TKTDEVSVAQRS

-348 SLLATR
+348 SLLASR
-354 LLELRSASSLTVAD
+354 LLELRSATSLTAAD
-368 KRELKNVI
+368 KREMKNVI

-402 ALRAASEALMQK
+402 ALRAASEALVQK
-414 KVAEIY
+414 KISEIY
-420 GEKYNAQVRR
+420 GERYNAQVQR

-436 ELDNKRAEYETAR
+436 ELDEKRAEFNTA
-449 NRMNQLKASVDWE
+449 NARMNQLKASVDWE

-480 NDGEWLKLERTVN
+480 NDGEWMKLERTIN
-493 TFGALSGKL
+493 SFGALSGRL

-514 AYRKAVLEVS
+514 AYRKAMLEVP
-524 DFTFDQGSGGGGG
+524 DLTFDQGGGGGGG
-537 STPAPVPSPAA
+537 SAPAPAPSPAA
-548 SEAESRR
+548 SEADARR
-555 REALRLMEELA
+555 KEALRLMEELA

-571 ETDRI
+571 ETARV

-606 AWKTQQDN
+606 SWKTEQDQQ
-614 ELITK
+614 ITDK
-619 EKDAVQARYKAEIDY
+619 EKEAVQTRYKAEIDY
-634 FSNLESLGVS
+634 FSNLENLGVD
-644 SYDALKVS
+644 SYAALKAS

-660 QQNLP
+660 LQNLP
-665 EKEQQL
+665 QQEQQL
-671 IQAQIAG
+671 IQAQIAEVD
-678 ADTRH
+678 ARH
-683 AKLLQERQDEEQAK
+683 VKLLQERQDEERAK
-697 LQELQDIRDEFHSR
+697 LQELQDIRDEFYSR
-711 DLDNVGDSYG
+711 DLDNIGDNYS

-740 AGLTEVEIERQKQ
+740 AGYTEVEIERQKQ
-753 ETLATLRTNYQLQ
+753 ETLNTLRTNHQLQ
-766 AASGISK
+766 VASGISK
-773 IFGDIASAQDKDTE
+773 IFGDLAAAQDKDTE

-795 SAIAQGYVDTF
+795 SAMAQGYVDTF
-806 SAAIGAYKSMVGIP
+806 SAAIGAYKSMIGIP

-830 AAAAMTAGIANIAKI
+830 AAAAMAAGIANIARI
-845 SSTKFEKKAT
+845 SATKFEKKAT
-855 GGLLNGPSH
+855 GGLLTGPSH
-864 AQGGILIEAEGEE
+864 NQGGILIEAEGDE
-877 YITAKDRVKALGRNL
+877 YVTAKDRVKALGRNL
-892 FDFLNFAPLDQV
+892 FDFLNFAPLNQV

-918 PSYLGESYAAGGAI
+918 PSSLGSYYAAGGPI
-932 SKSGSMNT
+932 SSGGGMNT
-940 LIDLIAALKDE
+940 LIDLIATLKDE
-951 IVSLRQTVMD
+951 IVSLKQTVMD

-980 SEIAETGKII
+980 SEIADTGKMI